1 MPKMDKKQAQQ
12 NCTPSHSSVTNIQ
25 RTLYIILATLS
36 LFFTIISVIH
46 FLINDK
52 TTQTIIQILAYI
64 LGIAIGIILFLIA
77 HNQSKTNHSS
87 GIIMII
93 FLYFTIPAYLIGIA
107 YFSKIPMDAGAAL
120 GYLIPL
126 VYAFYEKLSKS
137 KENDIQENTSPPS
150 SAFVQ
155 KNSLHLFRTIPPYPF
170 KIITI
175 PPYPFRI
182 ILIPFIM

>member
-1 MPKMDKKQAQQ
+1 
-12 NCTPSHSSVTNIQ
+12 
-25 RTLYIILATLS
+25 
-36 LFFTIISVIH
+36 
-46 FLINDK
+46 
-52 TTQTIIQILAYI
+52 
-64 LGIAIGIILFLIA
+64 
-77 HNQSKTNHSS
+77 
-87 GIIMII
+87 MII

-155 KNSLHLFRTIPPYPF
+155 KKIPYIYSEQFPHIHS
-170 KIITI
+170 K
-175 PPYPFRI
+175 
-182 ILIPFIM
+182 